1 MSPLKKSK
9 TISQEKPEL
18 IGDDSEVL
26 DIVIDDEKNIEGAN
40 DILSNPE
47 VESEIFPEDSVT
59 LLKKKVEEI
68 NLEEEMKPQVG
79 GKVQDA
85 QDLEDEEK
93 IQYLIKLAQT
103 KGAIFAVKVAQ
114 KMDNPYVLDSL
125 HDALI
130 EQGYYK
136 KFE

>member
-1 MSPLKKSK
+1 MSLIKKTK
-9 TISQEKPEL
+9 NISPE
-18 IGDDSEVL
+18 IPASIINDAEVL
-26 DIVIDDEKNIEGAN
+26 DIVIDDEKNIESAGN
-40 DILSNPE
+40 LLSNPE
-47 VESEIFPEDSVT
+47 IESETFPEDSVT
-59 LLKKKVEEI
+59 ILKKKVEDI
-68 NLEEEMKPQVG
+68 TLEEEMKPQVG

-93 IQYLIKLAQT
+93 IQYLVKLAQT